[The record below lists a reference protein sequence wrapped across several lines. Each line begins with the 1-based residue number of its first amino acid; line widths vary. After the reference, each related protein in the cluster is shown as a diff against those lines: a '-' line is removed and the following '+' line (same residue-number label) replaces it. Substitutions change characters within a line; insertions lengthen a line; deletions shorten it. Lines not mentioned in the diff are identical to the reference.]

1 MVVFVIPRGRHQNI
15 VVIVVDSI
23 VVGAFVNDVV
33 GVGQRDSRKAGIQ
46 YRQDDAEYRKRRGLG
61 LPLAVFCA
69 LATSVISF
77 VIITNLEFSKQDRT
91 HQRQI
96 GKHKEGSNEGSDSQG
111 CRLVYRIAATIIIQA
126 RGALPP
132 ENHGSKHREKGRQD
146 PRPGGRK
153 GQGSRCDGHF
163 WIISVFA
170 SFVIV
175 IVVVVFIACAQ
186 CVDKCRQKGNRGKYR
201 NDGPQRG

>member
-77 VIITNLEFSKQDRT
+77 VIITNLGFKKNN
-91 HQRQI
+91 I
-96 GKHKEGSNEGSDSQG
+96 GKKKVFSNSRAERFPGTIEKSLQNNHSPGILQTRQNTPTSDWQ
-111 CRLVYRIAATIIIQA
+111 T
-126 RGALPP
+126 
-132 ENHGSKHREKGRQD
+132 
-146 PRPGGRK
+146 
-153 GQGSRCDGHF
+153 
-163 WIISVFA
+163 
-170 SFVIV
+170 
-175 IVVVVFIACAQ
+175 
-186 CVDKCRQKGNRGKYR
+186 
-201 NDGPQRG
+201 